1 MAGGGGGHPL
11 RGNFPLIDIFYS
23 LCLPLSFFH
32 SFGEEGE
39 SSDNGIDEIDPQD
52 FLYRKHRYI
61 VLRSV
66 GI

>member
-1 MAGGGGGHPL
+1 MK
-11 RGNFPLIDIFYS
+11 IF
-23 LCLPLSFFH
+23 LSFFH

-66 GI
+66 GF